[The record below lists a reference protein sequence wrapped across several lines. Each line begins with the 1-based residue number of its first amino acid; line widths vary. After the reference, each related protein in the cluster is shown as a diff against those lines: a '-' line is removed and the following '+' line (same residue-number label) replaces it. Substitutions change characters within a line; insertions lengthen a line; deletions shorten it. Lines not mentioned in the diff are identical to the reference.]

1 MTQTPK
7 EHLFTELFNRRPVE
21 PLLIR
26 QVLGAFEKEVV
37 DLAFYWMGLGNRTG
51 YTAIITEVLKGVPD
65 LAEKVLIQVPKYGTW
80 GDLWELYGTSEAGDK
95 IIDSVVL
102 GQFLEDQESE
112 KPSQFVKF
120 LPIDLKNPL
129 SKRFSRL
136 FFYLTKDSQRR
147 RRYRKAVSCL
157 KRFCAAEAEAV
168 PERRIF
174 SEGESGV
181 ADTFLYNIL
190 HPSELKHDVECI
202 TNVKISD
209 DILFMCDYSESM
221 CGKPLDISLALG
233 ILSGRIMSFEKKPR
247 WHIFRE
253 EDSIQKKIRSTL
265 SIAQASQADFN
276 IVYDV
281 ILKEII
287 CGKIAVP
294 KQLILVTDM
303 DYKDV
308 CSCVFDVKGVRE
320 RFIKEGYEAPLL
332 VIWNVSR
339 SFGGPRAVLY
349 EEGVAQMYGWSDSMW
364 KMLVGGMTIITPMEL
379 VQAYSFK
386 QNVID
391 V

>member
-1 MTQTPK
+1 M
-7 EHLFTELFNRRPVE
+7 
-21 PLLIR
+21 
-26 QVLGAFEKEVV
+26 
-37 DLAFYWMGLGNRTG
+37 
-51 YTAIITEVLKGVPD
+51 TEVLKGIPH
-65 LAEKVLIQVPKYGTW
+65 LSEKVLIQVPKYGTW

-95 IIDSVVL
+95 AIDSVVL
-102 GQFLEDQESE
+102 GQFSEDQESE

-136 FFYLTKDSQRR
+136 FFPLTKDSERL

-157 KRFCAAEAEAV
+157 KRFCAAEAV

-174 SEGESGV
+174 SEGESGF
-181 ADTFLYNIL
+181 ADTFLDNIL
-190 HPSELKHDVECI
+190 RPSELNNDMERI
-202 TNVKISD
+202 TNDKISD
-209 DILFMCDYSESM
+209 DILCMCDYSESM
-221 CGKPLDISLALG
+221 CGKPMDISLALG
-233 ILSGRIMSFEKKPR
+233 IISRRIVSFEKQPR

-253 EDSIQKKIRSTL
+253 EDTIQKKIRSTL
-265 SIAQASQADFN
+265 SIAQTSQTDFN
-276 IVYDV
+276 IVYDI

-287 CGKIAVP
+287 CGKMTVP
-294 KQLILVTDM
+294 KQLLVVTDM

-320 RFIKEGYEAPLL
+320 RFIKESYEVPLL

-339 SFGGPRAVLY
+339 AFGGPHAVLY
-349 EEGVAQMYGWSDSMW
+349 EEGVAQMHGWSDSMW
-364 KMLVGGMTIITPMEL
+364 KMLEEGMRIITPMEV

-386 QNVID
+386 QNVIN